1 MFLSI
6 RPRVHVMNTFTV
18 VIYSYCIVIRPR
30 LRFVVCML
38 LSKPSYFSTVQS
50 YDRKK
55 LCQDDAVVE
64 SLTHEIKFVGSNP
77 NPGPPLES
85 K

>member
-1 MFLSI
+1 
-6 RPRVHVMNTFTV
+6 
-18 VIYSYCIVIRPR
+18 
-30 LRFVVCML
+30 VCML

-77 NPGPPLES
+77 TPGPPLES
-85 K
+85 N